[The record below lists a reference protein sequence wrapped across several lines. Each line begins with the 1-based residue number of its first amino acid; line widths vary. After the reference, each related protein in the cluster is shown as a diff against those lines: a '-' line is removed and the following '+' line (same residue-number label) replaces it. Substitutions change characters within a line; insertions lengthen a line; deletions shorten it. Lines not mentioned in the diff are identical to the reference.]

1 MRRELAGGMVLG
13 ALASASGVALTAT
26 AGWLIARAAEQPPV
40 LMLMVAI
47 VGVRTFGL
55 ARPAL
60 RYAERLVS
68 HDAALA
74 MLAERR
80 AAVFDLLVPL
90 TPGRLTRRRGDV
102 LTSVVDDVDSLLDK
116 QLRVRTP
123 VATAALVGVLAV
135 AVAAWQLPA
144 AAAVVVGVVG
154 LGGVAAWSAA
164 RIGVRRAERT
174 FVTQRAALSAE
185 VVQTLQGAGDLV
197 LWQAVERRLDEI
209 DRIAG
214 ESGRAVVRS
223 TRAVATG
230 RALALLVAGAGMLG
244 VAWVGAGAV
253 ADGALS
259 KPMLALLVLLPL
271 ALAEVVAP
279 LADAGALSVRTE
291 SADRRLADL
300 ARLAPAVTSPA
311 TPITA
316 DLREPALDASSLD
329 AGWGDR
335 PAFSGVSFHL
345 EPGARLGV
353 VGPSGSGKSTLAAVL
368 LRFID
373 PLSGA
378 VTLAE
383 VPLDRL
389 RLDDVRRTVGLV
401 DDDPHVFASTLREN
415 LRLARPE
422 ATDADLAR
430 ALAACS
436 LGDWLAGLPAGLDT
450 RLGEGAAHVS
460 GGERARLGLAR
471 AVLADQPVLV
481 LDEPTA
487 HLDTATA
494 SAVAED
500 LLGAE
505 DRTVVWITHG
515 TVGLDRMDV
524 VVDLAD
530 QTSGSSLALEVR

>member
-415 LRLARPE
+415 LRLARPD

-530 QTSGSSLALEVR
+530 QTSGSSLTLEVR

>member
-415 LRLARPE
+415 LRLARPD